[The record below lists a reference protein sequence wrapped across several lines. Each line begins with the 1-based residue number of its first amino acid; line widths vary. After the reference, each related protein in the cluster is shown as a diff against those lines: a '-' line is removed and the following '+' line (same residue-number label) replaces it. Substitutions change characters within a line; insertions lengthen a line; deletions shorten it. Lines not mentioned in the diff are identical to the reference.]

1 MYKLVL
7 DLNLL
12 RTEITRIQQEVFSGI
27 ETTDDKKRRDIL
39 LKVNER
45 LKTLKNTVN
54 KDGFEIEVK

>member
-7 DLNLL
+7 DLNQL
-12 RTEITRIQQEVFSGI
+12 RTEITRIQQEAFSGI

-45 LKTLKNTVN
+45 LKTLRNTIN
-54 KDGFEIEVK
+54 QDGFEIEVK